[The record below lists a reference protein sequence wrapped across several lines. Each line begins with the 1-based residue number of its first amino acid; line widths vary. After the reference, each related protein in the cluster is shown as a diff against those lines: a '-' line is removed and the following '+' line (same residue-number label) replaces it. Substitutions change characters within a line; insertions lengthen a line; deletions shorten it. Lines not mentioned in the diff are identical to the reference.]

1 MKPRVRFAPSP
12 TGYLHIGGARTALFN
27 WLYAR
32 HTGGTF
38 VLRIEDTDA
47 ARNSQEAVDV
57 ILNGLRW
64 LGLDWDEGPLTGD
77 ATGPS
82 KGDCGPYFQSQRKAN
97 YQARV
102 EALLSRGLAY
112 EHEGAIKFKMQREP
126 VTIHDL
132 VVGDVVRKLTDR
144 EEIEPDFVIQRSDG
158 QPVFHLVNVIDDL
171 EMNITHVIRGE
182 DHLSNTAKHIALF
195 KAFGVPPPH
204 YAHIPLILNGDGSKM
219 SKRDK
224 GASLMSYL
232 DDGFLPEAVVN
243 YLCLLGWSPKDN
255 LEKISL
261 AEVVQRFDLPQILR
275 HNARFDY
282 EKLLWLQGE
291 YARELAP
298 DRFYELAV
306 HTFAKA
312 GVDTNQFPLGY
323 VKAALD
329 TCKGKFKTFSELPG
343 YAGFY
348 FTDKI
353 EYDAEAAK
361 KDFVP
366 ENKPR
371 LEKLRDAFTHAPA
384 FNAESLEA
392 ALKET
397 AKTLGVKVGAMVH
410 PCRLAVT
417 GKTSGPSLYHLLQV
431 LGKERVMARIE
442 KALGNAGF
450 SQTPIKFIS
459 RIGIHIRDAHGLPDS
474 EYIASKS
481 KAFELFQKLRHISI
495 ERDAQRVLQEDRE
508 GAFSLL
514 CACFDYVNSNCSQLN
529 CATISFPDIAAAKI
543 EDTEWGRD
551 GMKDPHIIWF
561 FFKLLD
567 AK

>member
-38 VLRIEDTDA
+38 ILRIEDTDA

-77 ATGPS
+77 ATGPG
-82 KGDCGPYFQSQRKAN
+82 KGSFGPYFQSQRKEN
-97 YQARV
+97 YQRRV

-112 EHEGAIKFKMQREP
+112 EHEGAVKFKMQREP
-126 VTIHDL
+126 ITIHDL

-144 EEIEPDFVIQRSDG
+144 EEADPDFVILRSDG
-158 QPVFHLVNVIDDL
+158 QPVFHLVNVVDDL
-171 EMNITHVIRGE
+171 EMDVTHVMRGE

-195 KAFGVPPPH
+195 QAFGVKPPH
-204 YAHIPLILNGDGSKM
+204 YAHIPLILNGDGTKM
-219 SKRDK
+219 SKRDT
-224 GASLMSYL
+224 GASLTTYTEG
-232 DDGFLPEAVVN
+232 GFLPEAVVN

-255 LEKISL
+255 REKLSRD
-261 AEVVQRFDLPQILR
+261 EVVERFDLPQILR

-291 YARELAP
+291 YARELGD

-306 HTFAKA
+306 HTFAKT
-312 GVDTNQFPLGY
+312 GVNTNAFPLPY

-329 TCKGKFKTFSELPG
+329 TCKGKFKLFSELPA

-371 LEKLRDAFTHAPA
+371 LEKLRDAFAAAPA
-384 FNAESLEA
+384 FNAGALEA

-397 AKTLGVKVGAMVH
+397 AKALGVKAGVLVH

-417 GKTSGPSLYHLLQV
+417 GKPAGPSLYHLLEV
-431 LGKERVMARIE
+431 LGKEKVMQRIE
-442 KALGNAGF
+442 RALAAMG
-450 SQTPIKFIS
+450 
-459 RIGIHIRDAHGLPDS
+459 
-474 EYIASKS
+474 
-481 KAFELFQKLRHISI
+481 
-495 ERDAQRVLQEDRE
+495 
-508 GAFSLL
+508 SL
-514 CACFDYVNSNCSQLN
+514 
-529 CATISFPDIAAAKI
+529 
-543 EDTEWGRD
+543 
-551 GMKDPHIIWF
+551 
-561 FFKLLD
+561 
-567 AK
+567 